1 MFTLREHL
9 KILNMKPTIYPTANA
24 QQVLLLEHALDAL
37 KESTGLK
44 AVLRPRKGA
53 DQIVRISVEQKTYDF
68 EVLFK
73 NIDRRS
79 AVAALRTG
87 NELQHTN
94 EIVVTRKM
102 TSEMARECRN
112 MDVQFLDT
120 HGNAFLKAPGLLV
133 YVEGRTDPL
142 TQGIASLLPP
152 TSSGLVTSSALR
164 LVFVLLT
171 QAEFIQK
178 PFRELAKSAGV
189 SLGAVSAVF
198 RDLTQRGYIKA
209 SKKLG
214 RQLLNTDSLQN
225 EWVVNFDAR
234 LRSKLLLGRYR
245 SGQPHWW
252 ENVDLSNYDG
262 VWGGE
267 VGADRLTGY
276 LRPGSCTIYL
286 TADTA
291 KSNAQKLIRDH
302 RLLRDPEGDVELL
315 EAFWPLT
322 GTTVCPPLLVYAD
335 LLASFDPRNLEAA
348 DLIFKKYLS

>member
-1 MFTLREHL
+1 
-9 KILNMKPTIYPTANA
+9 MKPTFDPAANA

-44 AVLRPRKGA
+44 AVLRSRKDVG
-53 DQIVRISVEQKTYDF
+53 QIVRISVEQKTYDF
-68 EVLFK
+68 GVLFK

-87 NELQHTN
+87 NELQHPS
-94 EIVVTRKM
+94 EIVITRKM
-102 TSEMARECRN
+102 TPEMARECRS
-112 MDVQFLDT
+112 MGIQFLDT
-120 HGNAFLKAPGLLV
+120 HGNAFLQAPGLVV
-133 YVEGRTDPL
+133 YIEGRTDPL
-142 TQGIASLLPP
+142 TQGIASLLKPS
-152 TSSGLVTSSALR
+152 SSGLVTSSALR

-178 PFRELAKSAGV
+178 SFREIAKSTGV
-189 SLGAVSAVF
+189 SLGTVSAVF
-198 RDLTQRGYIKA
+198 SDLTERGYIKA

-214 RQLLNTDSLQN
+214 RQLLNTQSLQN
-225 EWVVNFDAR
+225 EWVVNFDTR
-234 LRSKLLLGRYR
+234 LHPKLLLGRYR
-245 SGQPHWW
+245 SAQPNWW

-267 VGADRLTGY
+267 VAADRLTGY

-302 RLLRDPEGDVELL
+302 RLLRDPQGNVELL

-335 LLASFDPRNLEAA
+335 LLGSFDPRNLEAA
-348 DLIFKKYLS
+348 DLIFKKYLL

>member
-1 MFTLREHL
+1 MTPSF
-9 KILNMKPTIYPTANA
+9 NPAANA

-44 AVLRPRKGA
+44 AVLRSRKGA
-53 DQIVRISVEQKTYDF
+53 GQIVRISVEQKTYDF
-68 EVLFK
+68 GVLFK

-87 NELQHTN
+87 NELQHPS

-102 TSEMARECRN
+102 TSEMARECRS

-142 TQGIASLLPP
+142 TQGIGSLLTPP
-152 TSSGLVTSSALR
+152 SSGLVTSSALR

-178 PFRELAKSAGV
+178 PFREIAKSAGV
-189 SLGAVSAVF
+189 SLGAVSAAF
-198 RDLTQRGYIKA
+198 SELTQRGYIKK

-225 EWVVNFDAR
+225 EWVVNFDTR

-245 SGQPHWW
+245 STQPNWW

-262 VWGGE
+262 AWGGE

-302 RLLRDPEGDVELL
+302 RLLRDPQGDVELL
-315 EAFWPLT
+315 EAFWPRT

-335 LLASFDPRNLEAA
+335 LLSSFDPRNLEAA